1 VPLSPQKLA
10 VSFDKGLNTKVDPKQ
25 ILPGEML
32 ILQNGMFIS
41 PKEITEDAGSMA
53 LSTLLYNTPG
63 NITAGNSI
71 HQFQNE
77 LILSDNEYLYNFS
90 ETEQKWVAVQTP
102 GGQRLSQ
109 KVANSISS
117 LPVGYNAAFGSG
129 IGMARDPVTG
139 IEAYV
144 WGGNY
149 LTGQPGTNITFV
161 LLDTVNGTT
170 LFQTTYNDGL
180 GASNE
185 FGFNVFIF
193 GTIFYFTVQDSTTP
207 NVELFNIN
215 FASATPTLSG
225 PTLLIPTT
233 SAIPSVVGVQSA
245 TQAYTL
251 SAAAGGGV
259 FLNSYSSSMI
269 NTGTVAIGGAA
280 TTALALA
287 IDPSGNLYPMW
298 FDGSSVWMGIY
309 SPTLVAII
317 PARAILS
324 SAATVQLAGTWINTS
339 QFYLFFESAIGSAPH
354 LVTEVI
360 VSLATLAANILLS
373 LFNVRLAS
381 NAFLYNGTGCV
392 AISFVDMVPVGTVQV
407 IDQALYVVLQFTGVT
422 LATATYTQLFKFSE
436 NTAGRPSV
444 KLYSVATIGTT
455 QVVIPY
461 LRAVQNSAVGGV
473 ITNFYNVDRCLDTLF
488 TRIRSVELG
497 DNLNLS
503 GGIVS
508 IYDGLGVA
516 ESGFTVFPTQGALTG
531 SSTTGGFISSGTYS
545 YVVTYEWIDDEGN
558 LHRSAPSAGI
568 PVVVGGSTT
577 TETLFLTVNGTSLS
591 EFYKIRN
598 IQVVFWR
605 TQNGGTIF
613 YKVGSSPN
621 LDDPV
626 SFTDIS
632 SDATIANNTQLYT
645 NGGEV
650 ENIAPPASDILVPF
664 KNRLIAVQADTPLT
678 WWYSKQVVG
687 DFPAEFSDLFT
698 QNVDE
703 LGGPIRAMGV
713 LDDKLIL
720 FKNSNIFYVIGDGPA
735 PSGVN
740 NDFSFP
746 QIITSDVGCINQ
758 DSIVTIPIGLI
769 FQSTRKG
776 IFLLG
781 RDLSLTYIGARVEEF
796 NSFLVTGSSLL
807 ANTTQVRLSLNTNVI
822 LIYDYLVN
830 QWAIHSGLSYVDT
843 TIYKHLYTGLQ
854 SNGVVLEQTEGLFT
868 DNGVP
873 LALSLTTGWFSFAE
887 LDGYQRVW
895 RFVFLATA
903 VNATSLQVTTAVD
916 FDPTPVQTDVIPIL
930 ASTVPQDFRIFP
942 IFQKCTAMQITMVEI
957 PTGSA
962 AGGLTLSGLSFD
974 LGVKKGVR
982 KLPAAVSYG

>member
-1 VPLSPQKLA
+1 
-10 VSFDKGLNTKVDPKQ
+10 
-25 ILPGEML
+25 
-32 ILQNGMFIS
+32 
-41 PKEITEDAGSMA
+41 
-53 LSTLLYNTPG
+53 
-63 NITAGNSI
+63 
-71 HQFQNE
+71 
-77 LILSDNEYLYNFS
+77 
-90 ETEQKWVAVQTP
+90 
-102 GGQRLSQ
+102 
-109 KVANSISS
+109 
-117 LPVGYNAAFGSG
+117 
-129 IGMARDPVTG
+129 
-139 IEAYV
+139 
-144 WGGNY
+144 
-149 LTGQPGTNITFV
+149 
-161 LLDTVNGTT
+161 
-170 LFQTTYNDGL
+170 
-180 GASNE
+180 
-185 FGFNVFIF
+185 
-193 GTIFYFTVQDSTTP
+193 
-207 NVELFNIN
+207 
-215 FASATPTLSG
+215 
-225 PTLLIPTT
+225 
-233 SAIPSVVGVQSA
+233 
-245 TQAYTL
+245 
-251 SAAAGGGV
+251 
-259 FLNSYSSSMI
+259 
-269 NTGTVAIGGAA
+269 
-280 TTALALA
+280 
-287 IDPSGNLYPMW
+287 
-298 FDGSSVWMGIY
+298 
-309 SPTLVAII
+309 
-317 PARAILS
+317 
-324 SAATVQLAGTWINTS
+324 
-339 QFYLFFESAIGSAPH
+339 
-354 LVTEVI
+354 
-360 VSLATLAANILLS
+360 
-373 LFNVRLAS
+373 
-381 NAFLYNGTGCV
+381 
-392 AISFVDMVPVGTVQV
+392 
-407 IDQALYVVLQFTGVT
+407 
-422 LATATYTQLFKFSE
+422 
-436 NTAGRPSV
+436 
-444 KLYSVATIGTT
+444 
-455 QVVIPY
+455 
-461 LRAVQNSAVGGV
+461 
-473 ITNFYNVDRCLDTLF
+473 
-488 TRIRSVELG
+488 
-497 DNLNLS
+497 LNLS

-516 ESGFTVFPTQGALTG
+516 ESGFTVFPTQGALMGG
-531 SSTTGGFISSGTYS
+531 SPTGGFISSGTYS

-558 LHRSAPSAGI
+558 LHRSAPSTGI

-577 TETLFLTVNGTSLS
+577 TETLTLTVNGTSLS

-605 TQNGGTIF
+605 TQNGGTIY
-613 YKVGSSPN
+613 YKVGSTPN
-621 LDDPV
+621 LDGQV
-626 SFTDIS
+626 SFTDVS
-632 SDATIANNTQLYT
+632 SDATIVNNTQLYT

-758 DSIVTIPIGLI
+758 DSIVTVPIGLI